1 MYQVPLTT
9 RISLCLWSV
18 FITDV
23 GNAIND
29 DAAAKLMVILVY
41 LFMAAPGLRGFV
53 PAFSRVDSRGCSRVG
68 ANELLVVASLV
79 AGLGLWAL
87 WTWVVAVHGLSC
99 PVACG
104 SRDRTCVPY
113 IDRWVLNH

>member
-1 MYQVPLTT
+1 MT

-23 GNAIND
+23 GNAINN
-29 DAAAKLMVILVY
+29 DAAAKLTMVLVY
-41 LFMAAPGLRGFV
+41 LFMAAPGLHGFV
-53 PAFSRVDSRGCSRVG
+53 PAFFRFDSRGCSLVG
-68 ANELLVVASLV
+68 APELLVVAASLV

-104 SRDRTCVPY
+104 TRDRTCVPC
-113 IDRWVLNH
+113 IDRWILNQ